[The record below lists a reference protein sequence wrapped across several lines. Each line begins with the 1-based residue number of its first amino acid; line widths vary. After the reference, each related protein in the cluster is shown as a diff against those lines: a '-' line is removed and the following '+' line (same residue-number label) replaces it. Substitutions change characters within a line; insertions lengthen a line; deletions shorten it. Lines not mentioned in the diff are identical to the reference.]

1 MSPEEKSARY
11 FDLNTNERLLEIQTE
26 IVEIEKKRLFEN
38 LSPNISEDLSE
49 RLKFLV
55 SEQRMIFESRYK
67 NQSKQKFIETEN
79 GELKEIL
86 KIEIDEEKKIESE
99 LKEIKIAA
107 ENRMWYE
114 KWWGKLLI
122 IVVGA
127 FIVSLMSEKTIDFSD
142 LVN

>member
-26 IVEIEKKRLFEN
+26 IVEIEKKRLFES
-38 LSPNISEDLSE
+38 LPPNVSEELSE
-49 RLKFLV
+49 RLTFLV
-55 SEQRMIFESRYK
+55 SEQRIIFESRYK
-67 NQSKQKFIETEN
+67 SQKNVIEN

-86 KIEIDEEKKIESE
+86 KSEIKEGKNIENE
-99 LKEIKIAA
+99 LKEIKRAA

-122 IVVGA
+122 IVLGA
-127 FIVSLMSEKTIDFSD
+127 VIVSLISDKTIDFSE